1 MFIVIIVII
10 TIKNFYTAAGSS
22 GSPGLACDDGER
34 IVHQE
39 NKDKMVNKDHPVI
52 KDYLEIPYLS
62 NEPLKENKENKGT
75 WTSRRERRLR
85 T

>member
-1 MFIVIIVII
+1 MCSLLLLSLLPSRIF
-10 TIKNFYTAAGSS
+10 TWLHAGSS

-62 NEPLKENKENKGT
+62 NEPLKENKENN
-75 WTSRRERRLR
+75 
-85 T
+85 